1 MSEIGP
7 VELIGIG
14 LIVGYIAWLVLF
26 FSVVRDRLMAA
37 IGRRLRVEVKEE
49 MGGLA
54 SGAYEVVGKGA
65 PVAKVGAVWLAD
77 AAVLLLGT
85 VGVAALVFTPTFLVA
100 ESGATDPIYR
110 ALTGRRVTF
119 AAPALIPLSAAR
131 RSTTTAIAV
140 RNDGSQIERQ
150 CQVST
155 ADYTARNG
163 YLNGRTALFDL
174 PPGAER
180 GVEASV
186 DAARPIVGAHV
197 IRWRLEC
204 ANRRLMAQEATVQ
217 VSP

>member
-1 MSEIGP
+1 MGEIGP

-26 FSVVRDRLMAA
+26 FSVVRDRIMAA
-37 IGRRLRVEVKEE
+37 IGRGLRVEVQEE

-54 SGAYEVVGKGA
+54 SGTYEVVGKGA
-65 PVAKVGAVWLAD
+65 PVAKVGVVWLAD

-85 VGVAALVFTPTFLVA
+85 VGVAALVFVPTFLVA

-119 AAPALIPLSAAR
+119 AAPALVPLSAAR
-131 RSTTTAIAV
+131 RSTTTVIAV

-150 CQVST
+150 CQVNT
-155 ADYTARNG
+155 MDYTARNG
-163 YLNGRTALFDL
+163 YLNGRTTLFDL

-180 GVEASV
+180 GIQATV
-186 DAARPIVGAHV
+186 DVARPLVGAHV
-197 IRWRLEC
+197 FRWRLEC
-204 ANRRLMAQEATVQ
+204 ANRRLMVQESTLQ